1 MPDLFNGKN
10 FLQAILD
17 GEQTGPD
24 ALSFLM
30 QVAISARDVRQK
42 QKEYYACPK
51 SDVMEKKTLL
61 IESKGAEAVLDRLL
75 KNEVEG

>member
-24 ALSFLM
+24 ALSFLI
-30 QVAISARDVRQK
+30 QVALSAREVREK
-42 QKEYYACPK
+42 QKAYYTCAK
-51 SDVMEKKTLL
+51 SDVTEKKTLL

-75 KNEVEG
+75 NTEVEE